1 METYSGT
8 SGSKTYICEATYS
21 LPSPGGVQNKWVTI
35 WVKGTFSWD
44 NENNQANVTN
54 CTKGYTPLLGL
65 YKVKEDTI
73 KTEDNKGGF
82 WGGNCYAYIE
92 YDVVMSNGGN
102 TYKTFTLKFDVDVN
116 GDYHIKT
123 SPAADGT
130 EVG

>member
-1 METYSGT
+1 M
-8 SGSKTYICEATYS
+8 
-21 LPSPGGVQNKWVTI
+21 QNKWVI
-35 WVKGTFSWD
+35 MLVKGTFSCD
-44 NENNQANVTN
+44 KENNQANVTN

-65 YKVKEDTI
+65 YNVKEDTI

-82 WGGNCYAYIE
+82 WGGNRYAYIE
-92 YDVVMSNGGN
+92 YDAVMSNGGN

-123 SPAADGT
+123 SPTADGT